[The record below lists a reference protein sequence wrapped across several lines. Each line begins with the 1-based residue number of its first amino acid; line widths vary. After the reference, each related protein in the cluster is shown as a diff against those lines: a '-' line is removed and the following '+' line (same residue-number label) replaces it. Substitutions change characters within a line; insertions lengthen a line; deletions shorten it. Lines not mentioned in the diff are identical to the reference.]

1 MGRGLRTADL
11 AVSVIDALTSQICV
25 LDADGSIIAVNAAWQ
40 TFGVDNGRDLRRS
53 DIGVN
58 YLDIC
63 WSASVAG
70 VEGADAFHAGLRA
83 VFDGVLPVFR
93 QEYACQTDSGQRW
106 FLCRISP
113 ILGSSASG
121 RRPRIKGAVV
131 SHSDITER
139 VVLERELKRQALTD
153 QLTGLANRRAFF
165 EAVEQVVSDVQGL
178 RRKASIIMLDADDF
192 KHINDRHGHAGGDA
206 ALEALAEAISS
217 LAPQGCLAARL
228 GGEEFALLLADIG
241 SWEATLLAE
250 RIRRRIAET
259 VVRGPASAFQMTVSI
274 GVSEV
279 LCDDPTADAVLHR
292 ADRALYRAKADGR
305 DCVRVYSPAAL
316 VEGQTLLA

>member
-25 LDADGSIIAVNAAWQ
+25 LDAGGTIIAVNAAWQ
-40 TFGVDNGRDLRRS
+40 TFGVENGRDLRRS

-70 VEGADAFHAGLRA
+70 VEGADAFHEGLRA
-83 VFDGVLPVFR
+83 VFEGRLPVFR
-93 QEYACQTDSGQRW
+93 QEYACQTEGGQRW
-106 FLCRISP
+106 FLARISP
-113 ILGSSASG
+113 ILGKSAAG
-121 RRPRIKGAVV
+121 RAPRIKGAVV

-139 VVLERELKRQALTD
+139 VLLERELKHQASTD

-165 EAVEQVVSDVQGL
+165 EAVDKLVADVQGL
-178 RRKASIIMLDADDF
+178 RRTASVVMLDADTF
-192 KHINDRHGHAGGDA
+192 KRINDRHGHVGGDR
-206 ALEALAEAISS
+206 ALQALARTLAQS
-217 LAPQGCLAARL
+217 LPAGCLAARL
-228 GGEEFALLLADIG
+228 GGEEFALLLGDIG
-241 SWEATLLAE
+241 SWEAMLLAE
-250 RIRRRIAET
+250 RIRRRVAATIVE
-259 VVRGPASAFQMTVSI
+259 GPAGAFAMTVSM

-279 LCDDPTADAVLHR
+279 LCDDPSADAVLHR